1 MNSSDLTN
9 NTSTATAATAVVCRI
24 WKEEYHLAHYVS
36 TLVAIIL
43 NIVTCPVTICMNLLV
58 IVAVKNK
65 AQTSDHVQL
74 AVVCLGG
81 D

>member
-9 NTSTATAATAVVCRI
+9 NTSTATAATGVVCRI
-24 WKEEYHLAHYVS
+24 WKEEYHLEKCLHFGS
-36 TLVAIIL
+36 HNPQHSDLSSDHL
-43 NIVTCPVTICMNLLV
+43 HESSGDSSC
-58 IVAVKNK
+58 KNK

-74 AVVCLGG
+74 AVVCPGG